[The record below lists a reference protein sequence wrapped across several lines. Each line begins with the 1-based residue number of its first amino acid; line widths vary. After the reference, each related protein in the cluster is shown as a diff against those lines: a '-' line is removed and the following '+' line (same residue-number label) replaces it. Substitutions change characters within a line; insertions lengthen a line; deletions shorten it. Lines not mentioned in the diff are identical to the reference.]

1 MGSEDEDGDLNPPRR
16 VVIEDV
22 TVRGPR
28 CAALCCMRCW
38 YALYAAMCGGAP
50 SATACGQLAH
60 LPRCVQDSEGRKLK
74 ALPAPA
80 NGKKAEQ
87 EAEDSEEEGSEDE
100 GFYVFLGG
108 VGDAVLGGGGGA
120 GVRVP
125 WCGWLDARTA
135 EPSC

>member
-100 GFYVFLGG
+100 DDDDDEEEEDDEDGEGG
-108 VGDAVLGGGGGA
+108 WAR
-120 GVRVP
+120 VRVP